1 MEVETL
7 DDGHHLKL
15 TVRVVEPGYHRR
27 RLERLTG
34 LEVEENQARRLLNDM
49 QQFCAWYQSKHGMKK
64 LPRAMLAYHWYN
76 EVYLPAIQAIPDEY
90 KQRLDDAE
98 IFHQLLEHRWY
109 LSERAG
115 KDVGFDVTI
124 PSYIET
130 VLNLA
135 SRHAQQPVDPADAP
149 AGH

>member
-1 MEVETL
+1 
-7 DDGHHLKL
+7 
-15 TVRVVEPGYHRR
+15 
-27 RLERLTG
+27 
-34 LEVEENQARRLLNDM
+34 
-49 QQFCAWYQSKHGMKK
+49 
-64 LPRAMLAYHWYN
+64 MLAYHWYN